1 MNPQVETGADMLLRL
16 ESVRFGWSRAHPLID
31 IGALALGRGEAL
43 FLAGPSGS
51 GKSTLLSLVGGVVAP
66 DAGRIHIGAHE
77 LTALSRTAR
86 DRLRADELG
95 IIFQQFNLLP
105 FLSVL
110 DNVVLPCR
118 FSAARRARLAS
129 RGVTPLEEAH
139 RLLGRLGLAE
149 CARAGG
155 AVTELSMGQQQRV
168 AVARAMIGSPSI
180 IIADEPTSAL
190 DADSREHF
198 LALLFDECRAS
209 GAALLFVS
217 HDERLAERFDRRLAL
232 GQINRAPAGGGR

>member
-1 MNPQVETGADMLLRL
+1 MLLRL

-31 IGALALGRGEAL
+31 IGSLALGRGEAL

-105 FLSVL
+105 FLSVQ

-129 RGVTPLEEAH
+129 RGVTPFEEAH
-139 RLLGRLGLAE
+139 RLLG
-149 CARAGG
+149 
-155 AVTELSMGQQQRV
+155 
-168 AVARAMIGSPSI
+168 
-180 IIADEPTSAL
+180 
-190 DADSREHF
+190 
-198 LALLFDECRAS
+198 
-209 GAALLFVS
+209 
-217 HDERLAERFDRRLAL
+217 
-232 GQINRAPAGGGR
+232 